1 MFFRQNDPIDQSA
14 PFYNHSD
21 LTSWP
26 VISLA
31 RLPLAFHY
39 VWNVLWHPVFG
50 ILRAGF
56 LIVRRRVFLFHPVY
70 WREKDTIKSS
80 NFSGKH
86 WQKQKV
92 FSFIWQCQ
100 QLKAS
105 RLVTKKIYFDDAFLV
120 RFSYCSR
127 KWLIPLKTIKNFKRL
142 GVLRRKKSCWLAIQ
156 IVFSLCK
163 TNPRFPRSWRRRR
176 LTDWIPPHNSHVIFF
191 SGQWVREVVGVA
203 VSNTDATHLITWPN
217 LTLPKAEKLKRK
229 KTSSLAHT

>member
-142 GVLRRKKSCWLAIQ
+142 GVLRRKKILLISHSDCFFFMQDKPEIPTQLTSQ
-156 IVFSLCK
+156 EVD
-163 TNPRFPRSWRRRR
+163 R
-176 LTDWIPPHNSHVIFF
+176 LDPPHNSHVIFF
-191 SGQWVREVVGVA
+191 FGTMG
-203 VSNTDATHLITWPN
+203 
-217 LTLPKAEKLKRK
+217 
-229 KTSSLAHT
+229 